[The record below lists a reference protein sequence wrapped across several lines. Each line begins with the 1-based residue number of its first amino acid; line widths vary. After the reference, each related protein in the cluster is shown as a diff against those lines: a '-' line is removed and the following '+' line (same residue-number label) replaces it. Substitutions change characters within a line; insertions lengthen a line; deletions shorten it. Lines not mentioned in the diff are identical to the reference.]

1 MSLVISLYPGVRGAL
16 DRACLRRGT
25 LAPPE
30 RGARRVLECWMVVDS
45 AGQSRWMGFWLLEF
59 AVLVAR

>member
-1 MSLVISLYPGVRGAL
+1 
-16 DRACLRRGT
+16 
-25 LAPPE
+25 
-30 RGARRVLECWMVVDS
+30 MVVDS